1 MVTPGA
7 LPTHELD
14 LQIGHLTHQIE
25 RLEGELQQA
34 TTPAKQQKLQGQI
47 QAAKQERVHLLQIV
61 TTRRAQQGALT
72 RLVHC

>member
-1 MVTPGA
+1 MATPGA

-14 LQIGHLTHQIE
+14 LKIGRLTQQIE

-47 QAAKQERVHLLQIV
+47 QAAKQERAQLLQIV
-61 TTRRAQQGALT
+61 TARRAQQGALT
-72 RLVHC
+72 RLVHH